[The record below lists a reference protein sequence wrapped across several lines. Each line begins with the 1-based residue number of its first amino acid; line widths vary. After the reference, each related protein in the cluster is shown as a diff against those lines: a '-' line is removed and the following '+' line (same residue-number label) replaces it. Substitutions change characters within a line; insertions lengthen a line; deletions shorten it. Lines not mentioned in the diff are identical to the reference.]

1 MFIYLGLAPYS
12 VVSSTLFEL
21 FYVGLEENSAFKN
34 VFSKNFIVFQGYIWN
49 SVDIMLSV
57 YFPDSIWQ
65 WWDVAGQGWDLRRT
79 HV

>member
-34 VFSKNFIVFQGYIWN
+34 VFSKTFIDFQGYI
-49 SVDIMLSV
+49 
-57 YFPDSIWQ
+57 
-65 WWDVAGQGWDLRRT
+65 
-79 HV
+79 